1 MKKIILI
8 ILLIA
13 ALLFGGMQLMV
24 YNTKKHSPEKT
35 EFFSQNDTEIEIV
48 YSSPFKKDRKII
60 GALVPYGKVW
70 RTGANEA
77 TTFKTNK
84 DITIQN
90 QILKAGEYTLWTI
103 PGENEWE
110 IIFNSKEYGWGVN
123 WSEEAQRE
131 AEFDVVNVKVP
142 VQQMTETQE
151 SFEIKIDEN
160 TNLCLSWEN
169 TKVCVPMEI

>member
-1 MKKIILI
+1 MKKFLLVILV
-8 ILLIA
+8 IA

-24 YNTKKHSPEKT
+24 YNTKKHSPEKIENYSHNGT
-35 EFFSQNDTEIEIV
+35 DIEIV

-110 IIFNSKEYGWGVN
+110 IIFNSKDYGWGVN
-123 WSEEAQRE
+123 WDEEAQRE
-131 AEFDVVNVKVP
+131 AEFDVLNVKVP
-142 VQQMTETQE
+142 VQRIDKTQE
-151 SFEIKIDEN
+151 SFLISIDD
-160 TNLCLSWEN
+160 NLNMCLSWEN